1 MTSTLAR
8 DVRVQPASDHNAL
21 ATPNTMTPPAAK
33 SPSSRLYLGC
43 PVWACPAWVGSLFTP
58 DAKPRDFLAQ
68 YSSVFNTVE
77 GNSTFYALP
86 SQDTVRRWA
95 NETAP
100 GFRFSLKFPR
110 TISHDKQLVG
120 ADAETTTFLELL
132 SILHDAGKLGPTF
145 LQLGPTFD
153 RRQFESLRR
162 YLEALPRDLPFAVEV
177 RHRDYFD
184 NGPVERSLDDLL
196 RELHIDRVLFDS
208 RALFSA
214 PPTTDTEIE
223 AQRRKPRS
231 PLRRTVT
238 GQHPLLR
245 FIGRDNLD
253 VIQPG
258 IDDWAPIVAGWLH
271 AGLSPFVF
279 THTPNDF
286 FAVEFAHRFHRRLS
300 ELVSTLPP
308 LPMPAAE
315 LQSMKLL
322 KQRQLF

>member
-1 MTSTLAR
+1 MNSQVADR
-8 DVRVQPASDHNAL
+8 DSG
-21 ATPNTMTPPAAK
+21 
-33 SPSSRLYLGC
+33 RLFLGC
-43 PVWACPAWVGSLFTP
+43 PVWACPAWVGPFFTP
-58 DAKPRDFLAQ
+58 DAKPRDFLKQ

-86 SQDTVRRWA
+86 SRDTVRRWA

-110 TISHDKQLVG
+110 MISHDKQLV
-120 ADAETTTFLELL
+120 AAEAETATFLDLL
-132 SILHDAGKLGPTF
+132 SILNDADRLGPTF

-162 YLEALPRDLPFAVEV
+162 YLEALPRELPFAVEV

-184 NGPVERSLDDLL
+184 NGPIERSLDELL
-196 RELHIDRVLFDS
+196 RRLHIDRVLFDS

-214 PPTTDTEIE
+214 PPTTEAEIE
-223 AQRRKPRS
+223 AQRRKPRP

-238 GQHPLLR
+238 GRHPLLR
-245 FIGRDNLD
+245 LIGRDNLD
-253 VIQPG
+253 LVQPW
-258 IDDWAPIVAGWLH
+258 IDDWAPIVAEWLRV
-271 AGLSPFVF
+271 GLSPFVF

-286 FAVEFAHRFHRRLS
+286 FAAEFAQRFHRRLS
-300 ELVSTLPP
+300 ELVPTLPP
-308 LPMPAAE
+308 LPKMPAE
-315 LQSMKLL
+315 LNCQKQP